1 MFDDSERTEAVF
13 DDNSR
18 RTGFQ
23 NFSGLQILRD
33 PRYGFDLPH
42 DAFCG
47 AVSAGRA
54 GIGWAERP
62 DQVAD
67 VFGRHSPV
75 DAPVI
80 GGALAPGIA
89 ACRILCLRVERAVS
103 EPWHEAVELPGGE
116 FLQSGIERAV
126 VVVIIDR
133 DGFLI
138 DDGAGIGAGIHS
150 EKRGCGFAET
160 EDKRP
165 DDGVTSAIRGQ
176 GSRVVADHPAGR
188 NRQNIRSEEPVLAN
202 SEYGSGFVCTDP
214 RCQRRGVDIVGFEA
228 RNGESIGV
236 ASQGHEI
243 AAMG

>member
-1 MFDDSERTEAVF
+1 MFDDSERTEAAF

-42 DAFCG
+42 
-47 AVSAGRA
+47 
-54 GIGWAERP
+54 
-62 DQVAD
+62 D

-116 FLQSGIERAV
+116 FLQSGIERAG

-150 EKRGCGFAET
+150 ENVDAVSL
-160 EDKRP
+160 RP
-165 DDGVTSAIRGQ
+165 RTSAQ
-176 GSRVVADHPAGR
+176 M
-188 NRQNIRSEEPVLAN
+188 
-202 SEYGSGFVCTDP
+202 
-214 RCQRRGVDIVGFEA
+214 
-228 RNGESIGV
+228 
-236 ASQGHEI
+236 
-243 AAMG
+243 MG

>member
-1 MFDDSERTEAVF
+1 MFDDSERTEAAF

-23 NFSGLQILRD
+23 NFSELQILRD

-42 DAFCG
+42 DVFCC

-54 GIGWAERP
+54 GIGRAEGP

-80 GGALAPGIA
+80 GDALAPGIA

-103 EPWHEAVELPGGE
+103 ETWHEAVELPGGE
-116 FLQSGIERAV
+116 
-126 VVVIIDR
+126 
-133 DGFLI
+133 FLI

-150 EKRGCGFAET
+150 EKRECGFAET